1 MREDGLECSEL
12 RKPKKKRRARAG
24 AGEEQE
30 AMALQV
36 CGESV
41 SEVPRQTMTENR
53 S

>member
-1 MREDGLECSEL
+1 MREDGLDCSEL
-12 RKPKKKRRARAG
+12 RKTKKKRPARAG

-36 CGESV
+36 WGESV